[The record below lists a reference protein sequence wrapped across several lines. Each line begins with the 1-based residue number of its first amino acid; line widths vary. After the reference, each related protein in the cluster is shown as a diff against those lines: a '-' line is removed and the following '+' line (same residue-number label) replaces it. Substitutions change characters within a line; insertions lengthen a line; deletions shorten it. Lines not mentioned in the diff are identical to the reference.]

1 MSKPNPKIT
10 MNFLHQLAEELLF
23 ELDDQQ
29 CKNLMLE
36 FAAIEKQMALLTK
49 IDTTNI
55 EPLDYPFDLQK
66 SYLRPDL
73 PQEPL
78 TVKEVLAVAP
88 QTEEKYITINKVVG
102 E

>member
-1 MSKPNPKIT
+1 MSKTNPKIT
-10 MNFLHQLAEELLF
+10 MKFLHQLAQELLF
-23 ELDDQQ
+23 ELDDKQ

-36 FAAIEKQMALLTK
+36 FDAIEKQMALVTK

-55 EPLDYPFDLQK
+55 EPLDYTFDLQK

-73 PQEPL
+73 AQEPL
-78 TVKEVLAVAP
+78 NVKEVLAAAP
-88 QTEEKYITINKVVG
+88 ETKDKYITINKVVG